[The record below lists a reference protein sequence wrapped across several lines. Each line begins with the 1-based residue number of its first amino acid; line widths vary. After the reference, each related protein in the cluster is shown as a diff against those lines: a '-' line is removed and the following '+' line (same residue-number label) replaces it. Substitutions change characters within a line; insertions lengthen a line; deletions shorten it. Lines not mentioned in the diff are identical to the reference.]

1 MKSWM
6 RALDLDIA
14 YYKFIR
20 MLLDW
25 NENDVYAPVWM

>member
-1 MKSWM
+1 M

-25 NENDVYAPVWM
+25 NENDVYVYAPVWM